1 MAATTVKTA
10 LLLNKFKKPIIYSV
24 LIFVM
29 VIVLSIAAM
38 MGASVETPESPR
50 SIGTI
55 DGEAIVPEHIE
66 KWRPLLEEYTEKYGV
81 EQYTDFL
88 LALMYQEL
96 GSSDTLDIMQSSE
109 SLGLPPNTIQ
119 DPVKSVDAGVSY
131 FKQVLQS
138 GEKEG
143 VDFFTIVQAY
153 NFGSGYIGFIS
164 TNGFKHTI
172 ELAQQFSSDQAEKLG
187 WDRYGDPD
195 YVNRVM
201 KNLSGGGQQDD
212 IDSSGEWALPVS
224 NPVVTSPY
232 GFRKDPGTG
241 KTQFHQG
248 VDFGCAENE
257 SIFSVKQGEV
267 LVSEWNPFGY
277 GNFIVIQHAENEFSA
292 YSHLVVLD
300 VSEGQQVAQGE
311 RIGGC
316 GNTGYSFGNHLHF
329 EHRVFYQKAK
339 NLEYFRDPSII
350 LEL

>member
-1 MAATTVKTA
+1 MKTA
-10 LLLNKFKKPIIYSV
+10 ILINKFKKPIIYSV

-29 VIVLSIAAM
+29 MIVLSIAAM
-38 MGASVETPESPR
+38 MGANVESPETPQ

-55 DGEAIVPEHIE
+55 EGDAIVPEHIE

-109 SLGLPPNTIQ
+109 SLGLPPNAIQ

-131 FKQVLQS
+131 FKQVLES
-138 GEKEG
+138 GQKAG

-164 TNGFKHTI
+164 INGNRHSLD
-172 ELAQQFSSDQAEKLG
+172 LAQQFSNEQASKLG

-201 KNLSGGGQQDD
+201 KNLTGEGEY
-212 IDSSGEWALPVS
+212 IETNPLGEWALPVS

-232 GFRKDPGTG
+232 GFRQDPGTG
-241 KTQFHQG
+241 RTQFHQG
-248 VDFGCAENE
+248 VDFICDEND

-267 LVSEWNPFGY
+267 LVAEWNPYGY

-300 VSEGQQVAQGE
+300 VSEGQKVAQGE

-350 LEL
+350 LGL